1 LKIIYKKGNKMNQ
14 ITSIEELRRIADDV
28 QVVSDGSYGYIIALL
43 SNVEVDEVVE
53 AITPIKFTIVRDDLI
68 VSEPVEG
75 GIPDWI

>member
-75 GIPDWI
+75 GLPGWI

>member
-1 LKIIYKKGNKMNQ
+1 MNP
-14 ITSIEELRRIADDV
+14 ITNIEELKKVADDV
-28 QVVSDGSYGYIIALL
+28 QIVSDGSYGYIIALL

>member
-1 LKIIYKKGNKMNQ
+1 MNP
-14 ITSIEELRRIADDV
+14 ITNIEELKKVADDV
-28 QVVSDGSYGYIIALL
+28 QIVSDGSYGYIIALL

-75 GIPDWI
+75 GLPGWI

>member
-1 LKIIYKKGNKMNQ
+1 MNQ